1 MGGQTIHVYPSL
13 EKLQAQLDE
22 KGVSQ
27 VARDL
32 GISRSTLSD
41 HAQKHGL
48 NTAKKPTAKPPSP
61 QPEAREEVSEL
72 EIAQQRI
79 KELESAL
86 RKDRKDNVYDERVAR
101 AVEDAAGRCKS
112 KYSPQVIPK
121 SHRKKTE
128 HVFVLDWSDLHA
140 GEVVSLEETGGLNEY
155 NWEIMLKRQDR
166 LREAL
171 FSYQDNRPYPVRKLH
186 VFALGDMLS
195 GNIHGELEA
204 TNEIPLAEATVQLG
218 LDGAEW
224 LESLTERFELIEFA
238 GVVGNHPRAHKKP
251 WAKQGYD
258 NADWTAYHVMATS
271 LKRNKRISF
280 DIPKANQHR
289 VMVADRFANLLWH
302 GDGVRSSMP
311 GIPWGGVSRRVNA
324 LRNQYV
330 SGGIPVDY
338 FHNGHFHQANA
349 VEQGRIIVNG
359 SIKGVDEYSLK
370 AFGGGQPPCQVL
382 STFHPKRGLTDVS
395 FLECE

>member
-1 MGGQTIHVYPSL
+1 MGDKPKYVYP
-13 EKLQAQLDE
+13 EPKELQRLLDE
-22 KGVSQ
+22 RGVVQ

-32 GISRSTLSD
+32 GMHHSTLGT
-41 HAQKHGL
+41 HARRHGL
-48 NTAKKPTAKPPSP
+48 TTAKKAVLGQPDPTPP
-61 QPEAREEVSEL
+61 EDEGVSEL
-72 EIAQQRI
+72 EIAQHRI

-86 RKDRKDNVYDERVAR
+86 RKDRKANVYDERVAR
-101 AVEDAAGRCKS
+101 AVEEAAGRCKS
-112 KYSPQVIPK
+112 KYSPQVIAK

-171 FSYQDNRPYPVRKLH
+171 FSYQDNRPYPVKKLH

-224 LESLTERFELIEFA
+224 LESLAERFDLIEFA

-258 NADWTAYHVMATS
+258 NADWTSYHVMATS
-271 LKRNKRISF
+271 LKKNKRITF

-289 VMVADRFANLLWH
+289 VIVADKFPNLLWH

-324 LRNQYV
+324 LRHQYAAANLP
-330 SGGIPVDY
+330 IDY

-359 SIKGVDEYSLK
+359 SVKGVDEYSLK

-382 STFHPKRGLTDVS
+382 STFHPNRGLTDVS